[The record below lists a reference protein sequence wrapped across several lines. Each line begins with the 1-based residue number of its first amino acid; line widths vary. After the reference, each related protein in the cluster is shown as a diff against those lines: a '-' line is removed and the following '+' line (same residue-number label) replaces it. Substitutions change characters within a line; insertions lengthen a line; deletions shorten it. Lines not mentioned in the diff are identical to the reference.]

1 MRPFLP
7 LQGAICELPAG
18 QKFRSQP
25 SDVVPFSATY
35 AGIGSKLQA
44 GLQPSSALCSSLFS
58 LPPFQGSQALGL
70 NAYKRQGC
78 WMPIA
83 QPPRLRDTQWTCHPG
98 PAPPSGAARWA
109 AGQWLHSAHLLSLD
123 SGQGGFTISSMSTV
137 AEFSLMLHPSRRP
150 GC

>member
-35 AGIGSKLQA
+35 AGIGSELQA

-78 WMPIA
+78 WMPMA
-83 QPPRLRDTQWTCHPG
+83 QPSRLRDTQWTCHPVELPG
-98 PAPPSGAARWA
+98 
-109 AGQWLHSAHLLSLD
+109 GQ
-123 SGQGGFTISSMSTV
+123 QGSGFTALTYCPWTV
-137 AEFSLMLHPSRRP
+137 AREASPSVP
-150 GC
+150 